1 MKFLPFLL
9 ALLNT
14 GCAPLA
20 PLLAPVPAP
29 ADAYHN
35 VIHHVPQGSYS
46 IRRAGTMPQPASS
59 TQTVNV
65 YVLDQDLRSQCGNTV
80 DCDWK

>member
-1 MKFLPFLL
+1 
-9 ALLNT
+9 
-14 GCAPLA
+14 
-20 PLLAPVPAP
+20 
-29 ADAYHN
+29 
-35 VIHHVPQGSYS
+35 
-46 IRRAGTMPQPASS
+46 MPQPASS